1 MNLYFVEYVE
11 LSTGCV
17 NSETWSQAAMDAAL
31 VDPEIAITHIE
42 LAWGVQKALG
52 LVQD

>member
-31 VDPEIAITHIE
+31 KDSAIHITHIE
-42 LAWGVQKALG
+42 LAWSAQVALG

>member
-1 MNLYFVEYVE
+1 MNLYFVEYE
-11 LSTGCV
+11 DLSTGYV

-31 VDPEIAITHIE
+31 NDPDILIFHIE